1 MKSSLVIKVCLL
13 SSGSVE
19 STPLAAGYERR
30 QRRKASMTDEQE
42 GSEESDGDEGP
53 VVDGREEAENV
64 SEVLKE
70 REDEI
75 EAGRRIGNRR
85 KAMQERPHAK

>member
-1 MKSSLVIKVCLL
+1 MI
-13 SSGSVE
+13 E
-19 STPLAAGYERR
+19 
-30 QRRKASMTDEQE
+30 EQE
-42 GSEESDGDEGP
+42 GTQESDGNEGP

-75 EAGRRIGNRR
+75 EAGD
-85 KAMQERPHAK
+85 E

>member
-1 MKSSLVIKVCLL
+1 
-13 SSGSVE
+13 
-19 STPLAAGYERR
+19 
-30 QRRKASMTDEQE
+30 MTEEQE
-42 GSEESDGDEGP
+42 GTQESGEDEGP

-75 EAGRRIGNRR
+75 EAGD
-85 KAMQERPHAK
+85 E